1 MINIKKILAGLFC
14 ICCVGFI
21 TFMLFRSP
29 SIEIKSEV
37 NVKIDLYSLIND
49 IKTLD
54 STKAILQQKLYYEL
68 AKEAGRKD
76 SIDWKIPYSIWM
88 VESKMDP
95 NAKGDGKKD
104 ANGTIIPGTEK
115 AFGLGQI
122 HLPTA
127 QTHANPKMTKE
138 ELLNPVVNGF
148 TSVSILKDYMH
159 MFNNNMLY
167 AVAAYNAGPVPIKE
181 DYKSKKAPRNWGYVN
196 AVYEFHSK
204 TKDK

>member
-1 MINIKKILAGLFC
+1 MTKIKHFLLWGFC
-14 ICCVGFI
+14 IVALIAFWLMYYPHAE
-21 TFMLFRSP
+21 TK
-29 SIEIKSEV
+29 IENIINKHV
-37 NVKIDLYSLIND
+37 DLYTLLDD
-49 IKTLD
+49 IRVLD
-54 STKAILQQKLYYEL
+54 STKAVKQQKLYYEL

-104 ANGTIIPGTEK
+104 INGKVIPGTEK

-127 QTHANPKMTKE
+127 QTHANPRMTKE
-138 ELLNPVVNGF
+138 ELLDPVINGF
-148 TSVSILKDYMH
+148 TSVSVLKDYMQ

-167 AVAAYNAGPVPIKE
+167 AVAAYNAGPVSIKE
-181 DYKSKKAPRNWGYVN
+181 DYKNKKAPRNWSYVN

-204 TKDK
+204 IKDK